1 MAYRHPRPPTKQAP
15 HIALWM
21 LRLITS
27 HEVLRRFVC
36 KGDFGRDDIA
46 FALGLDHWIDPE
58 DRPFKPHVV
67 RAELYEQE
75 QTAPHAFVQ
84 QPLPALLQST

>member
-46 FALGLDHWIDPE
+46 YALGLDTGLTP
-58 DRPFKPHVV
+58 K
-67 RAELYEQE
+67 
-75 QTAPHAFVQ
+75 TA
-84 QPLPALLQST
+84 LSTPRRCAPSCTSS